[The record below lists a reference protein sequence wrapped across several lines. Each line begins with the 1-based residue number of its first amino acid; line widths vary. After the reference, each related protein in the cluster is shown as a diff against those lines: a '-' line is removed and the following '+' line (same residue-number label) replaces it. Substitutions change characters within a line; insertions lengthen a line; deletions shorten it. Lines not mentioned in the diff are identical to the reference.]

1 VLELNAWVRPN
12 EKDIAVKVLD
22 GEAIMIN
29 LTNGTYYSLD
39 KMGTE
44 IWELIVRG
52 EPLAQ
57 VLQAITQKYAVNSD
71 TAKGD
76 FKQLVGE
83 LLDEGLVLEG
93 EGEATRSIA
102 PLQAESTS
110 TRLPYAS
117 PEFSVYRDMS
127 DLLDLEP
134 PTPGAAQEDLW

>member
-1 VLELNAWVRPN
+1 LLEVDAWVRPN
-12 EKDIAVKVLD
+12 EKDVAVKVLD

-39 KMGTE
+39 KVGTA
-44 IWELIVRG
+44 IWELIERG

-57 VLQAITQKYAVNSD
+57 VLQVVTRRYEVDSD

-76 FKQLVGE
+76 LKRLVGE
-83 LLDEGLVLEG
+83 MLGEGIVVEG
-93 EGEATRSIA
+93 EGEASPSTA
-102 PLQAESTS
+102 PPPAEPASE
-110 TRLPYAS
+110 RLPYES
-117 PEFSVYRDMS
+117 PELSIYRDMS